1 MKING
6 EDLSILKEKNS
17 RKTLLKIVI
26 TFLLIIIIFTLYE
39 FFFIFKI
46 NINSF

>member
-6 EDLSILKEKNS
+6 EDLSILKEKKS

-26 TFLLIIIIFTLYE
+26 AFLLIIIIFTLY
-39 FFFIFKI
+39 
-46 NINSF
+46 

>member
-26 TFLLIIIIFTLYE
+26 A
-39 FFFIFKI
+39 
-46 NINSF
+46 

>member
-17 RKTLLKIVI
+17 KKTLLKIVI
-26 TFLLIIIIFTLYE
+26 IFLSIFIIFTLYE
-39 FFFIFKI
+39 FFLSLK
-46 NINSF
+46 